1 MTTDGPLQSD
11 SDSAATGADSG
22 SAPSGVVLS
31 RLVVPASIAD
41 PEASE
46 FLEFVQV
53 QVAIETELAGNND
66 LEYAPEE
73 ILPAWHDA
81 YLPRHAVVAKLDGRI
96 IGDAVY
102 HAAATGDA
110 PEGWVGV
117 EVAPDYR
124 RRGIGRALFDSIVEV
139 ARESGC
145 RVLQS
150 YCLSTDL
157 SEPRLPSPTGFG
169 SAPLNAASTQFALS
183 LGFTLEQVERYSRL
197 PLPADADRVA
207 QSLVE
212 ATAAAGDDY
221 EIISWQGDTPDEWVD
236 DIALLATRMS
246 TDAPSAGLE
255 ATEDV
260 WDADRVRA
268 EEKLR
273 ADDPRIPL
281 VAAAVHRPS
290 GRLAGFTELSV
301 PPEASR
307 VVSQEDTLVLR
318 EHRGHRLG
326 MLLKLANVQYLE
338 AVHPGHPAIITF
350 NAEENRHMLSVN
362 EHVGFVPVGYEAV
375 WKRDL

>member
-1 MTTDGPLQSD
+1 MTADSPLQSN
-11 SDSAATGADSG
+11 SGGAA
-22 SAPSGVVLS
+22 GVVLS
-31 RLVVPASIAD
+31 RLVVPASIAG

-53 QVAIETELAGNND
+53 QVAIETEIAGNND

-81 YLPRHAVVAKLDGRI
+81 YLPRLAVVAKLDGRI

-124 RRGIGRALFDSIVEV
+124 RRGIGRALFDAIVEV

-268 EEKLR
+268 DEKLR

>member
-31 RLVVPASIAD
+31 RLVVPASIAG

-53 QVAIETELAGNND
+53 QVAIETEIAGNND

-73 ILPAWHDA
+73 ILPAWHNT
-81 YLPRHAVVAKLDGRI
+81 YLPRHGVVAKLDGRI

-102 HAAATGDA
+102 YAAATGDA
-110 PEGWVGV
+110 PEGWVTV
-117 EVAPDYR
+117 EVAPEYR
-124 RRGIGRALFDSIVEV
+124 RQGIGRALFDSIVEV

-197 PLPADADRVA
+197 PLPADADLVA

-221 EIISWQGDTPDEWVD
+221 EIVSWQGDTPDEWVD

-255 ATEDV
+255 ATEDL

>member
-53 QVAIETELAGNND
+53 QVAIETEIAGNND

-81 YLPRHAVVAKLDGRI
+81 YLPRLAVVAKLDGRI

>member
-31 RLVVPASIAD
+31 RLVVPASIAG

-53 QVAIETELAGNND
+53 QVAIETEIAGNND

-81 YLPRHAVVAKLDGRI
+81 YLPRLAVVAKLDGRI

-268 EEKLR
+268 DEKLR

-375 WKRDL
+375 WKREL

>member
-1 MTTDGPLQSD
+1 MTADSPLQSN
-11 SDSAATGADSG
+11 SGGAA
-22 SAPSGVVLS
+22 GVVLS
-31 RLVVPASIAD
+31 RLVVPASIAG

-53 QVAIETELAGNND
+53 QVAIETEIAGNND

-81 YLPRHAVVAKLDGRI
+81 YLPRLAVVAKLDGRI

-102 HAAATGDA
+102 HAAATGEA

-124 RRGIGRALFDSIVEV
+124 RQGIGRALFDAIVEV

-157 SEPRLPSPTGFG
+157 GEPRLPSPTGFG

-268 EEKLR
+268 DEKLR

-350 NAEENRHMLSVN
+350 NAEENRHMLAVN